1 MSRSDLHSAQT
12 ETNESVAH
20 SIRRMTI
27 CVKGHSIVGG
37 TCRRSAEVRRG
48 GISTPRVALLV
59 TISCET
65 GNEKAAVERMIT
77 DQQLVVKICVRAHSV
92 PEARRSSVPEDIGRH
107 YWLFGLSFEVRFVT
121 SLMINE

>member
-1 MSRSDLHSAQT
+1 
-12 ETNESVAH
+12 
-20 SIRRMTI
+20 MTI
-27 CVKGHSIVGG
+27 CVKGHSIVGR

-48 GISTPRVALLV
+48 SISTPMVALLV